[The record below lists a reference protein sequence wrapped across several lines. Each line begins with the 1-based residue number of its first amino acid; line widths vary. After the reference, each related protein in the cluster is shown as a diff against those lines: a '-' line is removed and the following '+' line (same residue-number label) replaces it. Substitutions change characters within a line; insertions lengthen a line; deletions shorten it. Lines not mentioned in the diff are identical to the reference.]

1 MLRFFKRKND
11 YAAESDEELLQRYR
25 QTGQS
30 RYLGDLYSRYIA
42 MVYGVCLDVLGDAQ
56 AAEDAAMGVYQE
68 LERKAPQH
76 EIQQFRGWLYVLTR
90 NYCLMELRRQKRNPT
105 EAFDPLDLGKLRFS
119 ANNPDAM
126 EPEEKEAL
134 LTDLERCLETLTAV
148 QRRCLN
154 LFYYEDKS
162 YREIAE
168 MCREELGMVRSHI
181 QNGRRNLK
189 KCMGK
194 YTT

>member
-1 MLRFFKRKND
+1 MLRFFKRKNE

-25 QTGQS
+25 RTGQS

-42 MVYGVCLDVLGDAQ
+42 MIYGVCLDVLGDAQ

-68 LERKAPQH
+68 LERKAPKH

-90 NYCLMELRRQKRNPT
+90 NYCLIELRRQKRNPT
-105 EAFDPLDLGKLRFS
+105 EAFDPLDLGKLQPLT
-119 ANNPDAM
+119 NNLDAADA
-126 EPEEKEAL
+126 EEKEAL
-134 LTDLERCLETLTAV
+134 LTGLERCLETLAEM

-162 YREIAE
+162 YKEIAE
-168 MCREELGMVRSHI
+168 MCREELGIVRSHI

-189 KCMGK
+189 KCMEK
-194 YTT
+194 HTT